1 MKKILPILILA
12 LVSSCAFQEPEP
24 VWSHSNDVSRKY
36 EEGKTYVRSVVNK
49 YYSQLIG
56 AKTRGD
62 VSITPSD
69 FLLYILNMP
78 ESQVDSLKAIYC
90 TPEKLAALESYQ
102 DSREDKLMEL
112 TSAEDVAK
120 LYFFV
125 NEYVSIGGRS
135 ERLLEQSS
143 ADVSPLIQWGMAIAA
158 ASVDEMLAD
167 YPAARIDWGCL
178 EEVLKS
184 NSLDIA
190 SDALLELS
198 EFIMTIEAPELD
210 IVDVLYDLGVDAS
223 QITMIRIQY
232 EDCRMGRWY

>member
-12 LVSSCAFQEPEP
+12 LVSSCASQEPEP

-49 YYSQLIG
+49 CYSQLIG

-69 FLLYILNMP
+69 FLLYIINMP

-90 TPEKLAALESYQ
+90 TPERTLAIEGYKDA
-102 DSREDKLMEL
+102 REDKLMEL

-120 LYFFV
+120 FYSFV
-125 NEYVSIGGRS
+125 NEYVSVGGRS
-135 ERLLEQSS
+135 GKMLEKASENTH
-143 ADVSPLIQWGMAIAA
+143 PIIQLGMAIAA

-167 YPAARIDWGCL
+167 YPITRIDYGCL
-178 EEVLKS
+178 EEVLK
-184 NSLDIA
+184 NNGYEIA
-190 SDALLELS
+190 MDAIEDVIFDY
-198 EFIMTIEAPELD
+198 EAVEDPMTIEDALEELD
-210 IVDVLYDLGVDAS
+210 VNIRDIV
-223 QITMIRIQY
+223 TMKNQY
-232 EDCRMGRWY
+232 NDCIAGRWH